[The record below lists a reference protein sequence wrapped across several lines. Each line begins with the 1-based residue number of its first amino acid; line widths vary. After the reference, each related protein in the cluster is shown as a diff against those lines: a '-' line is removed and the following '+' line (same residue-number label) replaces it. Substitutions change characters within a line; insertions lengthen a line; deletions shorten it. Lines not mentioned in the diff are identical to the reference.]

1 MKKLIAVLALTTAL
15 GAPLSGCNLAPDF
28 KLPSTVQTESFR
40 EAEDLRETGKWKVGT
55 PAAHLDRGT
64 WWKVFGEKELDRLQ
78 EEAAAGNL
86 TVQAMEARVR
96 QSRAAA
102 GQVRAQFFPA
112 IDGNASATRQKPNAV
127 ARGMAPGNELAI
139 ENSLKSG
146 LTLSYE
152 LDLFGRVRNRSKA
165 ARAEAENAEAML
177 QSMRLAMQADV
188 ADLYFLLRAL
198 DRERGVLSVSV
209 GLREDALKILGKR
222 LEIGTITELDIAE
235 ATVDLE
241 NTRIQYQD
249 VIQQRKEAEHA
260 LAILLGQA
268 PAAFSLKSA
277 ELPRRIPLIPAG
289 VPSSV
294 LERRPDISAAQY
306 TLAAE
311 NARIGATRAAF
322 FPSLSL
328 TGNGGVESDVLS
340 NLFRWSSR
348 TWAIGP
354 LLTLP
359 VFSGGADFY
368 ALDRQKAVYEEAVAT
383 YRQTVIEAFRDV
395 ENSLSRLRTLSRQ
408 AAAQATAERA
418 ARRASELAAM
428 RYENGDVGYLEA
440 ITARRNALEAQRA
453 GIQIQGERLRETVRL
468 IRAIGGSWDP
478 VVADTAAVKSVP
490 EGAAEKKD

>member
-1 MKKLIAVLALTTAL
+1 MKKFVMILALTTAL

-28 KLPSTVQTESFR
+28 KLPSTAAPETFR
-40 EAEDLRETGKWKVGT
+40 EAEELKEKGKWKVGE
-55 PAAHLDRGT
+55 PAAHFDRGE
-64 WWKVFGEKELDRLQ
+64 WWKVFKQPELDKLQ
-78 EEAAAGNL
+78 AEAATGNL

-102 GQVRAQFFPA
+102 GQVRSQYFPV

-127 ARGMAPGNELAI
+127 TRGMAAGNELAI
-139 ENSLKSG
+139 ENSLKTG
-146 LTLSYE
+146 LTFSYE
-152 LDLFGRVRNRSKA
+152 LDLFGRVRNRHKA
-165 ARAEAENAEAML
+165 AKAEAENAEATL

-198 DRERGVLSVSV
+198 DRERGVLSVSI
-209 GLREDALKILGKR
+209 GLREDALKILKKR
-222 LEIGTITELDIAE
+222 MEIGSITELDIAE

-249 VIQQRKEAEHA
+249 IIQQRKEAEHA
-260 LAILLGQA
+260 LALLLGKA
-268 PAAFSLKSA
+268 PSEFSLKSA
-277 ELPRRIPLIPAG
+277 ELPRRIPVIPSG

-294 LERRPDISAAQY
+294 LERRPDVTAAQY
-306 TLAAE
+306 KLAAE
-311 NARIGATRAAF
+311 NARIGVVRASF

-359 VFSGGADFY
+359 VFSGGADVK
-368 ALDRQKAVYEEAVAT
+368 ALDRQKAVYEEAVAE
-383 YRQTVIEAFRDV
+383 YRLSVIEAFRDV
-395 ENSLSRLRTLSRQ
+395 ENSLSRLKSLSRQ
-408 AAAQATAERA
+408 ASSQAVAEKAAK
-418 ARRASELAAM
+418 RASELAGM
-428 RYENGDVGYLEA
+428 RYDNGDVGYLEA
-440 ITARRNALEAQRA
+440 ITARRGALETQRS
-453 GIQIQGERLRETVRL
+453 GIQIQGARLRETVRL

-478 VVADTAAVKSVP
+478 PVVDTAAAKP
-490 EGAAEKKD
+490 AAKKK

>member
-1 MKKLIAVLALTTAL
+1 MKKLVIILALTTAL

-28 KLPSTVQTESFR
+28 KLPSAAAPEAFR
-40 EAEDLRETGKWKVGT
+40 EAEELKEKGQWKVGE
-55 PAAHLDRGT
+55 PAAHFDRGE
-64 WWKVFGEKELDRLQ
+64 WWKVFKQPELDKLQ
-78 EEAAAGNL
+78 AKAAAGNL

-102 GQVRAQFFPA
+102 GQVRAQYFPVV
-112 IDGNASATRQKPNAV
+112 DGNASATRQKPNAIT
-127 ARGMAPGNELAI
+127 RGMAAGNELAI
-139 ENSLKSG
+139 ENSIKTG
-146 LTLSYE
+146 LTFSYE
-152 LDLFGRVRNRSKA
+152 LDLFGRVRNRHKA
-165 ARAEAENAEAML
+165 AKAEAENAEAML

-209 GLREDALKILGKR
+209 GLREDALKILKKR
-222 LEIGTITELDIAE
+222 MEIGSITELDIAE

-249 VIQQRKEAEHA
+249 IIQQRKEAEHA
-260 LAILLGQA
+260 LALLLGKA
-268 PAAFSLKSA
+268 PSEFSLKPA
-277 ELPRRIPLIPAG
+277 ELPRRIPVIPAG

-294 LERRPDISAAQY
+294 LERRPDVTAAQY

-311 NARIGATRAAF
+311 NARIGVVRASF

-328 TGNGGVESDVLS
+328 TGSGGVESDVLS

-359 VFSGGADFY
+359 VFSGGADVK
-368 ALDRQKAVYEEAVAT
+368 AMDRQKAVYEEAVAK
-383 YRQTVIEAFRDV
+383 YRQTVIESFRDV

-408 AAAQATAERA
+408 ASSQAVAEKAAK
-418 ARRASELAAM
+418 RASELAGM

-440 ITARRNALEAQRA
+440 ITARRGALEAQRS
-453 GIQIQGERLRETVRL
+453 GIQIQGARLRETVRL

-478 VVADTAAVKSVP
+478 PVVDTAAVKP
-490 EGAAEKKD
+490 DTKKK

>member
-1 MKKLIAVLALTTAL
+1 MKKLALVLVLTTAL
-15 GAPLSGCNLAPDF
+15 GLPLSGCNLAPDF
-28 KLPSTVQTESFR
+28 RLPSTAQTESFR
-40 EAEDLRETGKWKVGT
+40 EAEDLKETGKWKVAE
-55 PAAHLDRGT
+55 PAAHLERGE
-64 WWKVFGEKELDRLQ
+64 WWKVFREPALDQLQ
-78 EEAAAGNL
+78 EEAAGGNL

-102 GQVRAQFFPA
+102 GQTRAQYFPVV
-112 IDGNASATRQKPNAV
+112 DGNASATRQKPNAV
-127 ARGMAPGNELAI
+127 TRGMAAGNELAI
-139 ENSLKSG
+139 ENSLKTG
-146 LTLSYE
+146 LTFSYE
-152 LDLFGRVRNRSKA
+152 LDLFSRVRNRTKT
-165 ARAEAENAEAML
+165 ARAEAENAEATL

-188 ADLYFLLRAL
+188 ADLYFLIRAL

-209 GLREDALKILGKR
+209 SLREDALKILKKR
-222 LEIGTITELDIAE
+222 MEIGTITELDIAE

-260 LAILLGQA
+260 LAILLGKP

-277 ELPRRIPLIPAG
+277 ELPRRIPVIPAG

-306 TLAAE
+306 KLAAE
-311 NARIGATRAAF
+311 NARIGTVRAAF

-328 TGNGGVESDVLS
+328 TGSGGVESNVLS
-340 NLFRWSSR
+340 NLFLWSSR

-383 YRQTVIEAFRDV
+383 YRQSVLEAFRDV

-408 AAAQATAERA
+408 ASSQAVAEKAAK
-418 ARRASELAAM
+418 RASELAAM

-453 GIQIQGERLRETVRL
+453 GIQIQGARLRETVRL

-478 VVADTAAVKSVP
+478 VTVDAAAVKSAP
-490 EGAAEKKD
+490 ASAAKKKD